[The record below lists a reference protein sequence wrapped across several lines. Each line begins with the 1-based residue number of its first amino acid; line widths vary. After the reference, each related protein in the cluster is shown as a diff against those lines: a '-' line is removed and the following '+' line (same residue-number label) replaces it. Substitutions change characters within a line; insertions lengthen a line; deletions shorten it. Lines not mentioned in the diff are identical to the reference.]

1 MIFEPS
7 VLNYVIPESHP
18 KEPRQRHILISGFLV
33 DVIHSLADVIAE
45 LTLVGGR
52 STAHQTLT
60 SIISGL
66 TGQWECRDE
75 CYAVFD
81 VHADQQPLLL
91 DYGPVDIRVIP
102 LV

>member
-1 MIFEPS
+1 M
-7 VLNYVIPESHP
+7 ESHP
-18 KEPRQRHILISGFLV
+18 KEISQRHILIPGFLV
-33 DVIHSLADVIAE
+33 DMIHSLADVIAE
-45 LTLVGGR
+45 LTLMDGR
-52 STAHQTLT
+52 FPAHQALT
-60 SIISGL
+60 SIISSL
-66 TGQWECRDE
+66 ASQWERRDK